1 MNQRTIGFFVF
12 GALFAVSAVA
22 QAQTGGAFGIGPRVT
37 FQTGDAQIPRSSA
50 LRIFGGQAK
59 LRLTPSTEIELS
71 TDYESRLNESL
82 TERAKTMPIQASLLY
97 FPLRSVVSPYV
108 LGGIGWYKHS
118 LTNIA
123 GAGAAGAAT
132 TSIREMGYHGG
143 VGAELRVGK
152 RMAIHADYRYNHIR
166 FGGTGSTATTTTTT
180 AQPVKQTTSTSIVT
194 SATSVMSLVPKLSAI
209 QESLKLSNQGGMWNW
224 GLTVFF

>member
-1 MNQRTIGFFVF
+1 MNQRTIGFVVF
-12 GALFAVSAVA
+12 GAVLALSSVA
-22 QAQTGGAFGIGPRVT
+22 SAQTGGAFGIGPRVT

-59 LRLTPSTEIELS
+59 VRLTPSTEIELS
-71 TDYESRLNESL
+71 ADYESRLNTSL
-82 TERAKTMPIQASLLY
+82 TERAKTMPIQASVLY
-97 FPLRSVVSPYV
+97 FPVRSVLSPYV

-118 LTNIA
+118 LTQTA
-123 GAGAAGAAT
+123 PTSAAT
-132 TSIREMGYHGG
+132 TASIREMGYHGG

-166 FGGTGSTATTTTTT
+166 FGGTGSSATTA
-180 AQPVKQTTSTSIVT
+180 AQPEKQATSTSIVT
-194 SATSVMSLVPKLSAI
+194 AATSAVSLLPKLSAI
-209 QESLKLSNQGGMWNW
+209 QESLKRSNQGGMWNW

>member
-12 GALFAVSAVA
+12 GAVLALSSVA
-22 QAQTGGAFGIGPRVT
+22 SAQTGGAFGIGPRVT

-71 TDYESRLNESL
+71 ADYESKLNKSL
-82 TERAKTMPIQASLLY
+82 TERAKTMPVQASVLY
-97 FPLRSVVSPYV
+97 FPVRSVLSPYL

-118 LTNIA
+118 LTQ
-123 GAGAAGAAT
+123 AASTSAATT

-166 FGGTGSTATTTTTT
+166 FGGTGSSATTTA

-194 SATSVMSLVPKLSAI
+194 AATTAVSLLPKLSAI
-209 QESLKLSNQGGMWNW
+209 QESLKLSSQGGMWNW